1 MNWWSGFTWCEA
13 IGGRLV
19 SFASICPGVQT
30 APNNVTGA
38 CPNIKGISSDW
49 VLTAMG
55 WKTHQVLYV
64 NLSSG
69 GITYSTSNTT
79 RANTHNAVCEE

>member
-13 IGGRLV
+13 IGGRVV

-30 APNNVTGA
+30 APNDVTGA

-49 VLTAMG
+49 GLTAVG
-55 WKTHQVLYV
+55 WQASQLLYV
-64 NLSSG
+64 QLSSG
-69 GITYSTSNTT
+69 AVTNGATN
-79 RANTHNAVCEE
+79 RATANVAICEE